1 MSLWV
6 LDVVEIRHHKYF
18 PNTVHDIRFIRVI
31 AFGVKSNV
39 AWLSQ
44 SVHEIRRQ
52 MPIASFPSLTLIVLS
67 KMNYMTFSY
76 FCVPHRNINLSHH
89 WMCSWTF
96 IFICCFR
103 SFPFVNALK
112 AFNLSFQSKF
122 YGRERQRL
130 RILFIESF
138 YNRHRSSKPT
148 FTLVRGNILFLLK
161 SHFAQVYFVLRTVFF
176 WHGILQ
182 SLEILKLILINPC
195 VHTHDNVF

>member
-103 SFPFVNALK
+103 SFPFANALK

-148 FTLVRGNILFLLK
+148 FTLVRGK
-161 SHFAQVYFVLRTVFF
+161 YFVFVEIAFCSSIFCFKNSVFLTWYITITRNF
-176 WHGILQ
+176 EVDSHQ
-182 SLEILKLILINPC
+182 SLC
-195 VHTHDNVF
+195 SYTW